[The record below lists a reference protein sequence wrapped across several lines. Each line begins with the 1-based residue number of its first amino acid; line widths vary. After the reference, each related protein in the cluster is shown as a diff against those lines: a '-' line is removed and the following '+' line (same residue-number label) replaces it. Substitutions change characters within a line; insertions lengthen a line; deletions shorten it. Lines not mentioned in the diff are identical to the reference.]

1 MISFLKKTNGSSS
14 SNEEDDKNSNKI
26 DQKGNSCFFC
36 YFKYL
41 KLKYTCNW
49 IKKEKPITT
58 LKIWMKI
65 NQII

>member
-41 KLKYTCNW
+41 KLKYTCN
-49 IKKEKPITT
+49 
-58 LKIWMKI
+58 
-65 NQII
+65 